1 MLQPQQQ
8 NTVKA
13 TTCQLEFFTKQ
24 QKLSKKK
31 KERPQAVIQFNGNDS
46 EWNKTH
52 SFFNLCKQVDIPVLQ
67 SDLDIVNDM
76 ISQELNRNK
85 PKGQYKSLTKE
96 FAERLYKQHNELSIN
111 KPVEWTP
118 NQILQQKLVLFDPA
132 VNKKLLAN
140 QLCTWLPQLHP
151 ERWWGKV
158 PIMVI
163 SPESELPPKELTT
176 GILVIKSN
184 MKLEVA
190 GALAGMAVDSVLFP
204 LDTIKTRLQTKAGI
218 MGSGGFRGVYSGLLS
233 TFIGSAPNAS
243 IFFVTY
249 EAVKRML
256 GASNNGLVHSPF
268 IYMTAASCGE
278 IFACTV
284 RVPTEVIKQRM
295 QIKQYNTTLSAVSSV
310 LRTEGLLGF
319 YRGFLP
325 TVAREIP
332 FTCIQFPLYEYF
344 KSKYRIYKGRVVEP
358 YEAALI
364 GSLAGGIGAAITTP
378 LDVCKTR
385 IMLSSKTDPGD
396 KLYTGI
402 VSTLRRIVAEEG
414 AKKLLAGIGP
424 RVMWISIGG
433 SIFFGVYEK
442 SVKTFTQLQLLDDR
456 R

>member
-31 KERPQAVIQFNGNDS
+31 KERPQAVVQFNDNDS

-96 FAERLYKQHNELSIN
+96 FAERLYKQHNELSTN

-132 VNKKLLAN
+132 VNKKLVAN

-176 GILVIKSN
+176 GILVIKSD
-184 MKLEVA
+184 MKLEDVKEYFDTC
-190 GALAGMAVDSVLFP
+190 LDDIIKENSVDSVLFP

-256 GASNNGLVHSPF
+256 GASNNGLIHSPF

-295 QIKQYNTTLSAVSSV
+295 QIRQFNTTFSAVSSV

-319 YRGFLP
+319 YRGFLS

-332 FTCIQFPLYEYF
+332 FTC
-344 KSKYRIYKGRVVEP
+344 SVVEP

-396 KLYTGI
+396 KVYTGI
-402 VSTLRRIVAEEG
+402 VSTMRRIIAEEG

-433 SIFFGVYEK
+433 SIFLGVYEK